1 MLPRAPILP
10 NEHSRT
16 TSSRA
21 PVCSLGIVIGVRV
34 RIARN
39 CNYYHILE
47 ITRRANV
54 YFGGSNARARHI
66 INGVDSVHVKTGERS
81 ETRVHTRTDFIQ
93 SRRGKE
99 TTTASRPELFESC
112 LCVISSTY
120 ESYWPA
126 TSVSTRVVPVVRVLA
141 SSRSDETVLALFFA
155 VVRKDEFIDDK
166 TKCINLYTRL

>member
-1 MLPRAPILP
+1 MTDGRPEKRKTTTISIVISSGFLSRVVHIVIMIIIILFLLVITTAVLVFPRAPILP

-120 ESYWPA
+120 ESY
-126 TSVSTRVVPVVRVLA
+126 
-141 SSRSDETVLALFFA
+141 
-155 VVRKDEFIDDK
+155 
-166 TKCINLYTRL
+166 